1 MIERRK
7 ARQAAL
13 ELLYQREIFECGLA
27 DALARQARAVPDK
40 PLPEFSL
47 RLLRGIDTN
56 QRAIDELIDK
66 HAKNWAIDRL
76 PLIDRNIL
84 RIALYE
90 MLYEPTIPVSVSI
103 NEAIEMAK
111 IFGSAESGK
120 FINGV
125 LGQVAVTLGG
135 SGSVSSGKR
144 EAK

>member
-13 ELLYQREIFECGLA
+13 ELLYQREIFECSFE
-27 DALARQARAVPDK
+27 DVVARYASGNPDK
-40 PLPEFSL
+40 PLPDFSL
-47 RLLRGIDTN
+47 LLLRGIEGH
-56 QRAIDELIDK
+56 QQEIDELIDR

-76 PLIDRNIL
+76 PFIDRNIL

-90 MLYEPTIPVSVSI
+90 MLFEASIPVSVSI
-103 NEAIEMAK
+103 NEAIELAK

-125 LGQVAVTLGG
+125 LGQVALSLEKT
-135 SGSVSSGKR
+135 SGK
-144 EAK
+144 A

>member
-27 DALARQARAVPDK
+27 DALARRAKALPEK

-47 RLLRGIDTN
+47 RLLQGIDAN
-56 QRAIDELIDK
+56 QRPIDKLIDK

-90 MLYEPTIPVSVSI
+90 MLFEPSIPVSVSI
-103 NEAIEMAK
+103 NEAIELAK
-111 IFGSAESGK
+111 VFGSAESGK

-125 LGQVAVTLGG
+125 LGQVAVSLGDLDK
-135 SGSVSSGKR
+135 VPSGKK

>member
-13 ELLYQREIFECGLA
+13 ELLYQREIFECGLS

-90 MLYEPTIPVSVSI
+90 MLFEPSIPVSVSI

-125 LGQVAVTLGG
+125 LGQVAVSLGD
-135 SGSVSSGKR
+135 SDRVSSGKR